1 MEKVFSSE
9 IIKNTLGEVLAQ
21 AGLKQLHIAETEK
34 YAHVTYFFNGG
45 KETPYPG
52 EERILVPSPKA
63 ARFDETPEMSAA
75 KITDTVLENW
85 NKYDFILVNFSNG
98 DMVGHTGNFDAT
110 VKAVEAL
117 DFSVGKIISKIL
129 EAGGAA
135 IITADH
141 GNAEDKVY
149 SVSGEKRTKH
159 TANPVPF
166 FVVDADLKSQMPRPD
181 GEIFS
186 RYMEVKGV
194 LTDVAPT
201 VLSLM
206 ALRQPAE
213 MSGVNLLPK
222 IL

>member
-1 MEKVFSSE
+1 VACPPTDVSWPLARIISE
-9 IIKNTLGEVLAQ
+9 

-52 EERILVPSPKA
+52 EERILIPSPKS

-75 KITDTVLENW
+75 KITDTILGNW
-85 NKYDFILVNFSNG
+85 EKYDFILANFSNG

-110 VKAVEAL
+110 VKAVEVL
-117 DFSVGKIISKIL
+117 DLSVGKIISKIL
-129 EAGGAA
+129 EVGGAA

-149 SVSGEKRTKH
+149 SASGEKRTKH

-166 FVVDADLKSQMPRPD
+166 FVAAADLKSKTSRLD

-186 RYMEVKGV
+186 RYTEVKGV
-194 LTDVAPT
+194 LTDIAPT
-201 VLSLM
+201 VLYLM
-206 ALRQPAE
+206 VLRQPAE
-213 MSGVNLLPK
+213 MTGVNLLSK